1 MAKTSSGC
9 KNLKL
14 KLMKS
19 KVTIIIAA
27 LALMGCN
34 KNTEVSQEPVHS
46 QEGVFATAMD
56 FTGFTKTVID
66 GDGQFSW
73 KEGDVIGVV
82 PADNQTVQSNY
93 TIAEIS
99 ANPKSARFDGGAW
112 ALKEGKDYIA
122 YYPYQSVVLTSDGQ
136 ATLSFTGQTQAGKN
150 DTGHIGAYDYMYAEK
165 VSPSEGNAIFT
176 FKHKISLVRIV
187 LTVPETATYTKLT
200 FSCTDAV
207 FAESATMAIADG
219 SLALG
224 TKRKS
229 ISLGLDN
236 LSLSK
241 GEELVA
247 WLSVCPN
254 DFGKEE
260 TFTAIL
266 AGSDNKTYHFN
277 FDKTLSGF
285 SAGSAYAFAG
295 DLIVFEDDF
304 EWINPFALT
313 SNAGDS
319 VGTNNPSATSPNVY
333 TSVTGFVTEFN
344 NRGYDYFWSKQD
356 DTEWHA
362 SNDNNA
368 NVLYINQNYL
378 KFGKTSYNAGLI
390 LPALDKLDKKS
401 DVVIEFDFC
410 FQITGGLV
418 LDTFNLQVESS
429 NGTFDATGSNVS
441 EDLRSAQ
448 PGTESRLEWQ
458 HAKVVLKDANA
469 STVLRIRPEFTDP
482 YKSETTTKC
491 NRFFLDNIRI
501 TRR

>member
-1 MAKTSSGC
+1 
-9 KNLKL
+9 
-14 KLMKS
+14 MKS

-34 KNTEVSQEPVHS
+34 KNAEVSQEPVHS

-176 FKHKISLVRIV
+176 FKHKISLVKIT
-187 LTVPETATYTKLT
+187 LPVPETATYTKLT

-219 SLALG
+219 NLTLG
-224 TKRKS
+224 KKSKS

-236 LSLSK
+236 LSLDK

-254 DFGKEE
+254 DFGAEKS
-260 TFTAIL
+260 FTATL
-266 AGSDNKTYHFN
+266 ADSNSQTLRYE
-277 FDKTLSGF
+277 FDKKLSGF
-285 SAGSAYAFAG
+285 VAGKAYGFG
-295 DLIVFEDDF
+295 G
-304 EWINPFALT
+304 T
-313 SNAGDS
+313 YDS
-319 VGTNNPSATSPNVY
+319 VIFDDNFGWLSSIIENASKTCADFVNGVYLDLAARITDGNSNSLNIYTELGKDNVAPKLAEHNY
-333 TSVTGFVTEFN
+333 ADANS
-344 NRGYDYFWSKQD
+344 SKQVIY
-356 DTEWHA
+356 A
-362 SNDNNA
+362 QGSSA
-368 NVLYINQNYL
+368 NPYL
-378 KFGKTSYNAGLI
+378 KFCKGDTQTALIVSPFTRSYSEVELSLDWAIHMTNS
-390 LPALDKLDKKS
+390 ALDAVHLQFKIEGEGTIVGGSGNKS
-401 DVVIEFDFC
+401 EAFTPGMTAVADPFWTNVKIRIQNV
-410 FQITGGLV
+410 TK
-418 LDTFNLQVESS
+418 DTKIYISS
-429 NGTFDATGSNVS
+429 KEAFDASYAASG
-441 EDLRSAQ
+441 
-448 PGTESRLEWQ
+448 Q
-458 HAKVVLKDANA
+458 HRFYIDN
-469 STVLRIRPEFTDP
+469 LRIEA
-482 YKSETTTKC
+482 K
-491 NRFFLDNIRI
+491 
-501 TRR
+501 